1 MQCAKS
7 THRRC
12 LARPVLTMKS
22 CAVFVLLILA
32 LGFISDVASEDEI
45 QDPCS
50 DFRQFA
56 NEEGRLACT
65 RENDPVRGPDGKTY
79 GNKCTMCAEIFLKEA
94 NDKAKEDDKRTR
106 RDAEKE
112 FCKIFE
118 SQVKNGILPCTR
130 EKDPVRGPDGKI
142 HGNKCSF
149 CSKFFKKEYEE
160 EKKKTNGDLRTSEEK
175 QKFKRE
181 IEAICS
187 EFRDQ
192 INNGRL
198 FCTRENDPIRGIDGR
213 HYGNKCSMC
222 KAYFQAEDEERKR
235 NEENLRSKR
244 ESANT
249 ASFAELCSPYRNYMR
264 NGQMAC
270 TRENDPILGPDGK
283 MHGNTCSMCQVF
295 FEQEEKEKAAAEA
308 SVITKREADK
318 DLCSEF
324 RNQVR
329 DGKLIC
335 TRENSPVRGPDGKMH
350 GNKCSMCAVIFK
362 LEEEEKKKGEEKEKV
377 EAENK
382 VKRETVQE
390 LCSEY
395 RNYIRDGHLACTRE
409 NDPILGLDGKMHGNT
424 CSMCEA
430 FFQQEAREMAATEAK
445 IKAKREADKAFCSEF
460 RAQVRNGNLICT
472 RENDP
477 VQGPDGKI
485 HGNKCSMCAS
495 IFKLEEEE
503 KKKADGEKK
512 VKREAIQE
520 LCSEYR
526 NYVRDGHLA
535 CTREN
540 DPILGLDGKMHGNT
554 CSMCEAFFQQEA
566 REKVAAAS
574 RAIAKRE
581 VTKHTCDEFRSL
593 VNNGNLYCTR
603 ENDPVRG
610 PDGKTHGNKCAMC
623 KALFQKEHEEKKKK
637 EDEDRKKK
645 EAEGKNERGGGAGK
659 AEDPC
664 AEFREEWKK
673 GGLSC
678 TRESDPVRDA
688 SGKSY
693 NNKCAMCKEYLAKED
708 ENKRTANF
716 KNSNSWAFLICLSLQ
731 DKCDEFRSRMKDGK
745 LICTRE
751 SDPVRGPDGKT
762 HGNKCAMCK
771 EVLEKEAQEKKNS
784 EDKSNKDKDQCS
796 QYRSQMNNGKYVCT
810 RENDPIQGPDGK
822 THINKCAMCQAV
834 LEREANEMKRNKEEN
849 KAIENKVDGNKD
861 KCHNAQNQRSSDSH
875 VCSRAAD
882 PVQVEAI
889 VKNEGNERETIKLT
903 GLTEMDPLEPHKKSI
918 QPSTFREMCQEF
930 QDFIRGDSL
939 ICTRENKPVYDASG
953 KFYRNKCVM
962 CREIMKKEA
971 EERNKEKLH
980 IHSVEEDEKE
990 NKPFI
995 SVESDMCRQYR
1006 VIPRVGYLCPK
1017 NLDYVC
1023 GEDGKTYNHPC
1034 LLCHENLIHGTNIR
1048 MLREGRCEDGPL
1060 GTLPANS
1067 SGILLR
1073 PPAICVPGTLEAAAA
1088 AAAAAVTATSTDPGL
1103 AIDCTLLSARSHRVS
1118 PLTFYFVFSIC

>member
-1 MQCAKS
+1 MQCAES

-12 LARPVLTMKS
+12 LASPVLMMKS
-22 CAVFVLLILA
+22 SAVFVLLILA
-32 LGFISDVASEDEI
+32 LGSISDVASEDVI
-45 QDPCS
+45 QDPCRV
-50 DFRQFA
+50 FRPFA
-56 NEEGRLACT
+56 NKEGRLACF
-65 RENDPVRGPDGKTY
+65 REYDPVRGPDGKTY
-79 GNKCTMCAEIFLKEA
+79 GNKCTMCSEILPLISPHSMKEVK
-94 NDKAKEDDKRTR
+94 DKAKADDKRTR

-118 SQVKNGILPCTR
+118 NQVRNGMLPCTR
-130 EKDPVRGPDGKI
+130 EKDPVRGPDGRI
-142 HGNKCSF
+142 HGNKCAF
-149 CSKFFKKEYEE
+149 CSKFFKKQYEE
-160 EKKKTNGDLRTSEEK
+160 EKKKADEDLRKSEEK
-175 QKFKRE
+175 PKFKRE

-187 EFRDQ
+187 EFQDQ
-192 INNGRL
+192 MSNGRL
-198 FCTRENDPIRGIDGR
+198 FCTRENDPIQGFDGKR
-213 HYGNKCSMC
+213 YGNKCSMC
-222 KAYFQAEDEERKR
+222 KAFLQKEAEERKR
-235 NEENLRSKR
+235 NEENLRNKR

-249 ASFAELCSPYRNYMR
+249 ASFVELCSPYRNYMR
-264 NGQMAC
+264 NGLMAC

-295 FEQEEKEKAAAEA
+295 FQQEEKEKAAEKA
-308 SVITKREADK
+308 SAITKREADK

-329 DGKLIC
+329 DGKLMC
-335 TRENSPVRGPDGKMH
+335 TRENSPVQGPDGKMH
-350 GNKCSMCAVIFK
+350 GNKCSMCASIFK
-362 LEEEEKKKGEEKEKV
+362 LEEEENRNREEKKNV

-430 FFQQEAREMAATEAK
+430 FFQQEARETAAAEAK
-445 IKAKREADKAFCSEF
+445 VMAKREADTALCSEF
-460 RAQVRNGNLICT
+460 RDQVRNGNLICT

-503 KKKADGEKK
+503 KKKADAEKK

-540 DPILGLDGKMHGNT
+540 DPIMGLDGKMHGNT

-566 REKVAAAS
+566 REKVSAAS

-581 VTKHTCDEFRSL
+581 LKKDACDEFRSL
-593 VNNGNLYCTR
+593 VHDGNLFCTR

-623 KALFQKEHEEKKKK
+623 KALFQQEHEEKQKK

-645 EAEGKNERGGGAGK
+645 EDEDKRNAEGNNHEGGGAGK
-659 AEDPC
+659 PKDVC

-693 NNKCAMCKEYLAKED
+693 NNKCAMCKEILAKED
-708 ENKRTANF
+708 EENKRTTSF
-716 KNSNSWAFLICLSLQ
+716 KNTNGK
-731 DKCDEFRSRMKDGK
+731 DKCDEYRSQMKDGK

-771 EVLEKEAQEKKNS
+771 EIFKKEAGKI
-784 EDKSNKDKDQCS
+784 NKEQPSIQSLEEDKDQS
-796 QYRSQMNNGKYVCT
+796 
-810 RENDPIQGPDGK
+810 
-822 THINKCAMCQAV
+822 
-834 LEREANEMKRNKEEN
+834 
-849 KAIENKVDGNKD
+849 
-861 KCHNAQNQRSSDSH
+861 
-875 VCSRAAD
+875 
-882 PVQVEAI
+882 
-889 VKNEGNERETIKLT
+889 
-903 GLTEMDPLEPHKKSI
+903 
-918 QPSTFREMCQEF
+918 
-930 QDFIRGDSL
+930 
-939 ICTRENKPVYDASG
+939 
-953 KFYRNKCVM
+953 
-962 CREIMKKEA
+962 
-971 EERNKEKLH
+971 
-980 IHSVEEDEKE
+980 
-990 NKPFI
+990 KPFI

-1017 NLDYVC
+1017 NLQYVC

-1034 LLCHENLIHGTNIR
+1034 LLCHENLLHQTNVR

-1060 GTLPANS
+1060 GTPPTNS
-1067 SGILLR
+1067 SG
-1073 PPAICVPGTLEAAAA
+1073 
-1088 AAAAAVTATSTDPGL
+1088 SNK
-1103 AIDCTLLSARSHRVS
+1103 
-1118 PLTFYFVFSIC
+1118 

>member
-1 MQCAKS
+1 MQCAES

-12 LARPVLTMKS
+12 LASPVLMMKS
-22 CAVFVLLILA
+22 SAVFVLLILA
-32 LGFISDVASEDEI
+32 LGSISDVASEDVI
-45 QDPCS
+45 QDPCRV
-50 DFRQFA
+50 FRPFA
-56 NEEGRLACT
+56 NKEGRLACF
-65 RENDPVRGPDGKTY
+65 REYDPVRGPDGKTY
-79 GNKCTMCAEIFLKEA
+79 GNKCTMCSEIFMKEVK
-94 NDKAKEDDKRTR
+94 DKAKADDKRTR

-118 SQVKNGILPCTR
+118 NQVRNGMLPCTR
-130 EKDPVRGPDGKI
+130 EKDPVRGPDGRI
-142 HGNKCSF
+142 HGNKCAF
-149 CSKFFKKEYEE
+149 CSKFFKKQYEE
-160 EKKKTNGDLRTSEEK
+160 EKKKADEDLRKSEEK
-175 QKFKRE
+175 PKFKRE

-187 EFRDQ
+187 EFQDQ
-192 INNGRL
+192 MSNGRL
-198 FCTRENDPIRGIDGR
+198 FCTRENDPIQGFDGKR
-213 HYGNKCSMC
+213 YGNKCSMC
-222 KAYFQAEDEERKR
+222 KAFLQKEAEERKR
-235 NEENLRSKR
+235 NEENLRNKR

-249 ASFAELCSPYRNYMR
+249 ASFVELCSPYRNYMR
-264 NGQMAC
+264 NGLMAC

-295 FEQEEKEKAAAEA
+295 FQQEEKEKAAEKA
-308 SVITKREADK
+308 SAITKREADK

-329 DGKLIC
+329 DGKLMC
-335 TRENSPVRGPDGKMH
+335 TRENSPVQGPDGKMH
-350 GNKCSMCAVIFK
+350 GNKCSMCASIFK
-362 LEEEEKKKGEEKEKV
+362 LEEEENRNREEKKNV

-430 FFQQEAREMAATEAK
+430 FFQQEARETAAAEAK
-445 IKAKREADKAFCSEF
+445 VMAKREADTALCSEF
-460 RAQVRNGNLICT
+460 RDQVRNGNLICT

-503 KKKADGEKK
+503 KKKADAEKK

-540 DPILGLDGKMHGNT
+540 DPIMGLDGKMHGNT

-566 REKVAAAS
+566 REKVSAAS

-581 VTKHTCDEFRSL
+581 LKKDACDEFRSL
-593 VNNGNLYCTR
+593 VHDGNLFCTR

-623 KALFQKEHEEKKKK
+623 KALFQQEHEEKQKK

-645 EAEGKNERGGGAGK
+645 EDEDKRNAEGNNHEGGGAGK
-659 AEDPC
+659 PKDVC

-693 NNKCAMCKEYLAKED
+693 NNKCAMCKEILAKED
-708 ENKRTANF
+708 EENKRTTSF
-716 KNSNSWAFLICLSLQ
+716 KNTNGK
-731 DKCDEFRSRMKDGK
+731 DKCDEYRSQMKDGK

-771 EVLEKEAQEKKNS
+771 EILEKEAQEKRNS
-784 EDKSNKDKDQCS
+784 EEKSSKDKDQCAE
-796 QYRSQMNNGKYVCT
+796 YRSQMIHGKYICT
-810 RENDPIQGPDGK
+810 RENDPVRGPDGK
-822 THINKCAMCQAV
+822 THLNKCAMCKAV
-834 LEREANEMKRNKEEN
+834 LEREANEMKRSKEGNNISDN
-849 KAIENKVDGNKD
+849 KADGNKD
-861 KCHNAQNQRSSDSH
+861 KCHNSQNQRSSDGH
-875 VCSRAAD
+875 VCSRAAE
-882 PVQVEAI
+882 PAQVQAI
-889 VKNEGNERETIKLT
+889 VKKEGNERETTELT
-903 GLTEMDPLEPHKKSI
+903 DLTEMNPLEFYKKSLP
-918 QPSTFREMCQEF
+918 PSTFREMCPEF
-930 QDFIRGDSL
+930 QDFIRGDGL
-939 ICTRENKPVYDASG
+939 ICTRENKPVYDANG
-953 KFYRNKCVM
+953 KFYRNKCIM
-962 CREIMKKEA
+962 CREILKKEA
-971 EERNKEKLH
+971 GKINKEQPSIQSL
-980 IHSVEEDEKE
+980 EEDKDQS
-990 NKPFI
+990 KPFI

-1017 NLDYVC
+1017 NLQYVC

-1034 LLCHENLIHGTNIR
+1034 LLCHENLLHQTNVR

-1060 GTLPANS
+1060 GTPPTNS
-1067 SGILLR
+1067 SG
-1073 PPAICVPGTLEAAAA
+1073 
-1088 AAAAAVTATSTDPGL
+1088 SNK
-1103 AIDCTLLSARSHRVS
+1103 
-1118 PLTFYFVFSIC
+1118 

>member
-1 MQCAKS
+1 MQCAES

-22 CAVFVLLILA
+22 SAVFVLLILA
-32 LGFISDVASEDEI
+32 LGSIPDVASEDEI

-56 NEEGRLACT
+56 NKEGRLACT

-94 NDKAKEDDKRTR
+94 KDKAKKDDKRSR

-130 EKDPVRGPDGKI
+130 ENEPVRGPDGKI
-142 HGNKCSF
+142 HGNKCAF
-149 CSKFFKKEYEE
+149 CAKFFKKQYEE
-160 EKKKTNGDLRTSEEK
+160 EKRKTNGDLRTPEEK
-175 QKFKRE
+175 PKFKKE
-181 IEAICS
+181 IEALCS

-192 INNGRL
+192 MSKGRL
-198 FCTRENDPIRGIDGR
+198 FCTRENDPIQGFDGK

-222 KAYFQAEDEERKR
+222 KAFFQAEAEERKR
-235 NEENLRSKR
+235 NEEKLRNKR

-249 ASFAELCSPYRNYMR
+249 ASFAELCSPYRNYVR
-264 NGQMAC
+264 NGRMAC

-283 MHGNTCSMCQVF
+283 MHGNTCSMCEVF
-295 FEQEEKEKAAAEA
+295 FQQEDKEKAASLVSE
-308 SVITKREADK
+308 ITKRAADK

-324 RNQVR
+324 RDQVR
-329 DGKLIC
+329 DGKLVC
-335 TRENSPVRGPDGKMH
+335 TRENSPVQGPDGKIH
-350 GNKCSMCAVIFK
+350 GNKCSMCA
-362 LEEEEKKKGEEKEKV
+362 
-377 EAENK
+377 
-382 VKRETVQE
+382 
-390 LCSEY
+390 
-395 RNYIRDGHLACTRE
+395 
-409 NDPILGLDGKMHGNT
+409 
-424 CSMCEA
+424 SM
-430 FFQQEAREMAATEAK
+430 FQQEAREMAASEAK
-445 IKAKREADKAFCSEF
+445 VKAKREADKALCSEF
-460 RAQVRNGNLICT
+460 RDQVRNGNLICT

-495 IFKLEEEE
+495 MFKLEEEE
-503 KKKADGEKK
+503 KKKADAEKK

-526 NYVRDGHLA
+526 NYVRDGRLA

-566 REKVAAAS
+566 REKVAVAS
-574 RAIAKRE
+574 RKIAKRE
-581 VTKHTCDEFRSL
+581 VSKDACDEFRSL
-593 VNNGNLYCTR
+593 VNNGNLFCTR

-645 EAEGKNERGGGAGK
+645 EDEDKRNAEGNKQ
-659 AEDPC
+659 DPC
-664 AEFREEWKK
+664 AEFRKEWKK

-693 NNKCAMCKEYLAKED
+693 NNKCAMCKEILAKED
-708 ENKRTANF
+708 EENKRTTNF
-716 KNSNSWAFLICLSLQ
+716 KSNNSTTSLKA
-731 DKCDEFRSRMKDGK
+731 KCDEYRSQMKDGK

-771 EVLEKEAQEKKNS
+771 EILEKEAQEKKNN
-784 EDKSNKDKDQCS
+784 EEKSSKEKDQCS
-796 QYRSQMNNGKYVCT
+796 EYRSQMNNEKYVCT
-810 RENDPIQGPDGK
+810 RENDPIRGPDGK
-822 THINKCAMCQAV
+822 IHMNKCAMCQAV
-834 LEREANEMKRNKEEN
+834 FEREANEMKRSKEEN
-849 KAIENKVDGNKD
+849 KSNDNKADGNKD
-861 KCHNAQNQRSSDSH
+861 KCHSAQNQRSSDSH

-882 PVQVEAI
+882 SVQVQAI
-889 VKNEGNERETIKLT
+889 VKKEGHEKGTTELT
-903 GLTEMDPLEPHKKSI
+903 DLTETNPVDPYKKSI
-918 QPSTFREMCQEF
+918 KPSIFRELCQEF

-939 ICTRENKPVYDASG
+939 ICTREHNPVYGSNG
-953 KFYRNKCVM
+953 KWYRNKCAM
-962 CREIMKKEA
+962 CREIIKKEA
-971 EERNKEKLH
+971 EARNKEKPS
-980 IHSVEEDEKE
+980 IQSVEEDK
-990 NKPFI
+990 NQSKPFV

-1017 NLDYVC
+1017 NLHFVC

-1034 LLCHENLIHGTNIR
+1034 LLCNTNLLHQTNIQI
-1048 MLREGRCEDGPL
+1048 LREGKCEDGPL
-1060 GTLPANS
+1060 GILPPNS
-1067 SGILLR
+1067 SG
-1073 PPAICVPGTLEAAAA
+1073 TNK
-1088 AAAAAVTATSTDPGL
+1088 
-1103 AIDCTLLSARSHRVS
+1103 
-1118 PLTFYFVFSIC
+1118 

>member
-1 MQCAKS
+1 MQEDTKILS
-7 THRRC
+7 YHEGGK
-12 LARPVLTMKS
+12 VK
-22 CAVFVLLILA
+22 VGLLMSSL
-32 LGFISDVASEDEI
+32 LSSDF

-56 NEEGRLACT
+56 NKEGRLACT

-94 NDKAKEDDKRTR
+94 KDKAKKDDKRSR

-130 EKDPVRGPDGKI
+130 ENEPVRGPDGKI
-142 HGNKCSF
+142 HGNKCAF
-149 CSKFFKKEYEE
+149 CAKFFKKQYEE
-160 EKKKTNGDLRTSEEK
+160 EKRKTNGDLRTPEEK
-175 QKFKRE
+175 PKFKKE
-181 IEAICS
+181 IEALCS

-192 INNGRL
+192 MSKGRL
-198 FCTRENDPIRGIDGR
+198 FCTRENDPIQGFDGK

-222 KAYFQAEDEERKR
+222 KAFFQAEAEERKR
-235 NEENLRSKR
+235 NEEKLRNKR

-249 ASFAELCSPYRNYMR
+249 ASFAELCSPYRNYVR
-264 NGQMAC
+264 NGRMAC

-283 MHGNTCSMCQVF
+283 MHGNTCSMC
-295 FEQEEKEKAAAEA
+295 EKN
-308 SVITKREADK
+308 T
-318 DLCSEF
+318 
-324 RNQVR
+324 
-329 DGKLIC
+329 
-335 TRENSPVRGPDGKMH
+335 
-350 GNKCSMCAVIFK
+350 
-362 LEEEEKKKGEEKEKV
+362 EEKKKV
-377 EAENK
+377 EAEYK

-395 RNYIRDGHLACTRE
+395 RNYMRDGHLACTRE

-430 FFQQEAREMAATEAK
+430 FFQQEAREMAASEAK
-445 IKAKREADKAFCSEF
+445 VKAKREADKALCSEF
-460 RAQVRNGNLICT
+460 RDQVRNGNLICT

-495 IFKLEEEE
+495 MFKLEEEE
-503 KKKADGEKK
+503 KKKADAEKK

-526 NYVRDGHLA
+526 NYVRDGRLA

-566 REKVAAAS
+566 REKVAVAS
-574 RAIAKRE
+574 RKIAKRE
-581 VTKHTCDEFRSL
+581 VSKDACDEFRSL
-593 VNNGNLYCTR
+593 VNNGNLFCTR

-623 KALFQKEHEEKKKK
+623 KKK

-645 EAEGKNERGGGAGK
+645 EDEDKRNAEGNKQVGDGAGK
-659 AEDPC
+659 PKDPC
-664 AEFREEWKK
+664 AEFRKEWKK

-693 NNKCAMCKEYLAKED
+693 NNKCAMCKEILAKED
-708 ENKRTANF
+708 EENKRTTNF
-716 KNSNSWAFLICLSLQ
+716 KSNNSTTSL
-731 DKCDEFRSRMKDGK
+731 KCDEYRSQMKDGK

-771 EVLEKEAQEKKNS
+771 EILEKEAQEKKNN
-784 EDKSNKDKDQCS
+784 EEKSSKEKDQCS
-796 QYRSQMNNGKYVCT
+796 EYRSQMNNEKYVCT
-810 RENDPIQGPDGK
+810 RENDPIRGPDGK
-822 THINKCAMCQAV
+822 IHMNKCAMCQAV
-834 LEREANEMKRNKEEN
+834 FEREANEMKRSKEEN
-849 KAIENKVDGNKD
+849 KSNDNKADGNK
-861 KCHNAQNQRSSDSH
+861 
-875 VCSRAAD
+875 
-882 PVQVEAI
+882 E
-889 VKNEGNERETIKLT
+889 L
-903 GLTEMDPLEPHKKSI
+903 
-918 QPSTFREMCQEF
+918 CQEF

-939 ICTRENKPVYDASG
+939 ICTREHNPVYGSNG
-953 KFYRNKCVM
+953 KWYRNKCAM
-962 CREIMKKEA
+962 CREIIKKEA
-971 EERNKEKLH
+971 EARNKEKPS
-980 IHSVEEDEKE
+980 IQSVEEDK
-990 NKPFI
+990 NQSKPFV
-995 SVESDMCRQYR
+995 SESDMCRQYR

-1017 NLDYVC
+1017 NLHFVC

-1034 LLCHENLIHGTNIR
+1034 LLCNTNLSLSFSETQFPHLWN
-1048 MLREGRCEDGPL
+1048 EDNDPF
-1060 GTLPANS
+1060 TS
-1067 SGILLR
+1067 SLNNWTIMR
-1073 PPAICVPGTLEAAAA
+1073 IK
-1088 AAAAAVTATSTDPGL
+1088 
-1103 AIDCTLLSARSHRVS
+1103 
-1118 PLTFYFVFSIC
+1118 

>member
-1 MQCAKS
+1 MQCAES

-12 LARPVLTMKS
+12 LASPVLMMKS
-22 CAVFVLLILA
+22 SAVFVLLILA
-32 LGFISDVASEDEI
+32 LGSISDVASEDVI
-45 QDPCS
+45 QDPCRV
-50 DFRQFA
+50 FRPFA
-56 NEEGRLACT
+56 NKEGRLACF
-65 RENDPVRGPDGKTY
+65 REYDPVRGPDGKTY
-79 GNKCTMCAEIFLKEA
+79 GNKCTMCSEILPLISPHSMKEVK
-94 NDKAKEDDKRTR
+94 DKAKADDKRTR

-118 SQVKNGILPCTR
+118 NQVRNGMLPCTR
-130 EKDPVRGPDGKI
+130 EKDPVRGPDGRI
-142 HGNKCSF
+142 HGNKCAF
-149 CSKFFKKEYEE
+149 CSKFFKKQYEE
-160 EKKKTNGDLRTSEEK
+160 EKKKADEDLRKSEEK
-175 QKFKRE
+175 PKFKRE

-187 EFRDQ
+187 EFQDQ
-192 INNGRL
+192 MSNGRL
-198 FCTRENDPIRGIDGR
+198 FCTRENDPIQGFDGKR
-213 HYGNKCSMC
+213 YGNKCSMC
-222 KAYFQAEDEERKR
+222 KAFLQKEAEERKR
-235 NEENLRSKR
+235 NEENLRNKR

-249 ASFAELCSPYRNYMR
+249 ASFVELCSPYRNYMR
-264 NGQMAC
+264 NGLMAC

-295 FEQEEKEKAAAEA
+295 FQQEEKEKAAEKA
-308 SVITKREADK
+308 SAITKREADK

-329 DGKLIC
+329 DGKLMC
-335 TRENSPVRGPDGKMH
+335 TRENSPVQGPDGKMH
-350 GNKCSMCAVIFK
+350 GNKCSMCASIFK
-362 LEEEEKKKGEEKEKV
+362 LEEEENRNREEKKNV

-430 FFQQEAREMAATEAK
+430 FFQQEARETAAAEAK
-445 IKAKREADKAFCSEF
+445 VMAKREADTALCSEF
-460 RAQVRNGNLICT
+460 RDQVRNGNLICT

-503 KKKADGEKK
+503 KKKADAEKK

-540 DPILGLDGKMHGNT
+540 DPIMGLDGKMHGNT

-566 REKVAAAS
+566 REKVSAAS

-581 VTKHTCDEFRSL
+581 LKKDACDEFRSL
-593 VNNGNLYCTR
+593 VHDGNLFCTR

-623 KALFQKEHEEKKKK
+623 KALFQQEHEEKQKK

-645 EAEGKNERGGGAGK
+645 EDEDKRNAEGNNHEGGGAGK
-659 AEDPC
+659 PKDVC

-693 NNKCAMCKEYLAKED
+693 NNKCAMCKEILAKED
-708 ENKRTANF
+708 EENKRTTSF
-716 KNSNSWAFLICLSLQ
+716 KNTNGK
-731 DKCDEFRSRMKDGK
+731 DKCDEYRSQMKDGK

-771 EVLEKEAQEKKNS
+771 EILEKEAQEKRNS
-784 EDKSNKDKDQCS
+784 EEKSSKDKDQCAE
-796 QYRSQMNNGKYVCT
+796 YRSQMIHGKYICT
-810 RENDPIQGPDGK
+810 RENDPVRGPDGK
-822 THINKCAMCQAV
+822 THLNKCAMCKAV
-834 LEREANEMKRNKEEN
+834 LEREANEMKRSKEGNNISDN
-849 KAIENKVDGNKD
+849 KADGNKD
-861 KCHNAQNQRSSDSH
+861 KCHNSQNQRSSDGH
-875 VCSRAAD
+875 VCSRAAE
-882 PVQVEAI
+882 PAQVQAI
-889 VKNEGNERETIKLT
+889 VKCAL
-903 GLTEMDPLEPHKKSI
+903 S
-918 QPSTFREMCQEF
+918 FR
-930 QDFIRGDSL
+930 
-939 ICTRENKPVYDASG
+939 
-953 KFYRNKCVM
+953 
-962 CREIMKKEA
+962 
-971 EERNKEKLH
+971 
-980 IHSVEEDEKE
+980 
-990 NKPFI
+990 
-995 SVESDMCRQYR
+995 
-1006 VIPRVGYLCPK
+1006 
-1017 NLDYVC
+1017 
-1023 GEDGKTYNHPC
+1023 
-1034 LLCHENLIHGTNIR
+1034 
-1048 MLREGRCEDGPL
+1048 
-1060 GTLPANS
+1060 TL
-1067 SGILLR
+1067 
-1073 PPAICVPGTLEAAAA
+1073 
-1088 AAAAAVTATSTDPGL
+1088 
-1103 AIDCTLLSARSHRVS
+1103 
-1118 PLTFYFVFSIC
+1118 